1 MKRTNKFVEELL
13 QESKQELQS
22 IAYNSLSM
30 YLFKKLRDEMAKG
43 SYLCTP
49 LTEDLEEK
57 IDLFLKTEG
66 YNK

>member
-1 MKRTNKFVEELL
+1 VKRTNKFVDELL

-22 IAYNSLSM
+22 IAYDTLSM
-30 YLFKKLRDEMAKG
+30 HLFGKIRYEMTRG
-43 SYLCTP
+43 QYLCTS

>member
-1 MKRTNKFVEELL
+1 MTRG
-13 QESKQELQS
+13 Q
-22 IAYNSLSM
+22 
-30 YLFKKLRDEMAKG
+30 
-43 SYLCTP
+43 YLCTS